1 MTTSRL
7 GFESNTMEVN
17 TMKVGIIGAGTMG
30 SGIAQAFAQ
39 TEGYEV
45 YLCDINEEFAA
56 NGKNK
61 IAKGDRRWTTQ
72 NISEK
77 ETKKITLGNKVR
89 WIFVICIA
97 V

>member
-1 MTTSRL
+1 
-7 GFESNTMEVN
+7 MEQ
-17 TMKVGIIGAGTMG
+17 
-30 SGIAQAFAQ
+30 SGHILRRK
-39 TEGYEV
+39 GY
-45 YLCDINEEFAA
+45 
-56 NGKNK
+56 KNK